1 MGLSLKPVCSSCT
14 GTHSVFADLMY
25 RLQFHTFVTISHYAG
40 ELLNIAVT
48 YDREYMVQSSLQL
61 IAIMIAAFIIVAT
74 E

>member
-1 MGLSLKPVCSSCT
+1 MS
-14 GTHSVFADLMY
+14 

-48 YDREYMVQSSLQL
+48 YDRECMVQSSLQL